1 MKELQHNNHKWSSKF
16 GFIMASVGSAVGLG
30 NIWRFPNVVSSN
42 GGAIFLLV
50 YIVVLVVLGFT
61 IMSAELAIGRYSG
74 MSNIDSF
81 KRGKKNWSF
90 IGIMSIFT
98 CFFIVS
104 YYSVI
109 GGWITKYIGGYL
121 IGGGF
126 VAGGNYGEVFGKFV
140 ANGVEPAVY
149 NFAFLFLCMLVLAFG
164 VKKGIEKI
172 SKVLMPALFVM
183 LIFAAIVALTMPG
196 AIEGV
201 KFFFVPN
208 FDNIEGG
215 VFGVINAAM
224 GQAFFSLSL
233 GMGITF
239 TYGSYLSKDSNI
251 PKDSI
256 TVCGFDTL
264 VAVLAGLAILP
275 AVFSVM
281 QTTGDTDHT
290 LLQSGASLLFVSLPA
305 VFHQLGGWFGNLVGF
320 VFFMLVFVAALT
332 SCISIIEVLIA
343 SVEQKLKIKRK
354 RLISTVIV
362 GCVILISSTIVS
374 YSQNPEWGTGID
386 LLAVF
391 DNLTVTYIIPVTA
404 FCTCIFI
411 GFVWYINNAA
421 YELTSNGLNRFR
433 LVNAW
438 KIAIKY
444 VCPILVAVI
453 FVLGLIDNSWTNAD
467 GSANA
472 ASIVA
477 LVVAVVSIALSIG
490 VSIVYNRFYAA
501 KDPRLAIFDN
511 HAKMNANFEYA
522 NATDVSSN
530 DADIDK
536 SFSVSE
542 NNENEES
549 IVTQNIESNSK
560 DE

>member
-1 MKELQHNNHKWSSKF
+1 M
-16 GFIMASVGSAVGLG
+16 
-30 NIWRFPNVVSSN
+30 
-42 GGAIFLLV
+42 
-50 YIVVLVVLGFT
+50 
-61 IMSAELAIGRYSG
+61 
-74 MSNIDSF
+74 
-81 KRGKKNWSF
+81 
-90 IGIMSIFT
+90 
-98 CFFIVS
+98 
-104 YYSVI
+104 
-109 GGWITKYIGGYL
+109 
-121 IGGGF
+121 
-126 VAGGNYGEVFGKFV
+126 
-140 ANGVEPAVY
+140 
-149 NFAFLFLCMLVLAFG
+149 LFR
-164 VKKGIEKI
+164 
-172 SKVLMPALFVM
+172 S
-183 LIFAAIVALTMPG
+183 
-196 AIEGV
+196 
-201 KFFFVPN
+201 
-208 FDNIEGG
+208 
-215 VFGVINAAM
+215 
-224 GQAFFSLSL
+224 
-233 GMGITF
+233 
-239 TYGSYLSKDSNI
+239 
-251 PKDSI
+251 
-256 TVCGFDTL
+256 
-264 VAVLAGLAILP
+264 
-275 AVFSVM
+275 
-281 QTTGDTDHT
+281 
-290 LLQSGASLLFVSLPA
+290 
-305 VFHQLGGWFGNLVGF
+305 
-320 VFFMLVFVAALT
+320 
-332 SCISIIEVLIA
+332 
-343 SVEQKLKIKRK
+343 
-354 RLISTVIV
+354 
-362 GCVILISSTIVS
+362 LISSTIVS

-501 KDPRLAIFDN
+501 KDPRLAIFDD

-542 NNENEES
+542 NNENAEA
-549 IVTQNIESNSK
+549 IVTQNIESDSQ